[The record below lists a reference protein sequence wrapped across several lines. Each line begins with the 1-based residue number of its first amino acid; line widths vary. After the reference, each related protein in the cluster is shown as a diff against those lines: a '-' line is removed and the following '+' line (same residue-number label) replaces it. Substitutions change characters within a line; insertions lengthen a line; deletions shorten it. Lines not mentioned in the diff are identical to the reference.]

1 MSDKDTDPS
10 TPQSLRPAERL
21 AAMDDS
27 TGPTPRPK
35 LSTDPGVGPP
45 SAGAPPGRSMAII
58 VPPPSPGFTP
68 KPPGVEVQSGKVDVR
83 SPTQSKKD
91 SVELLLEGMTGPRP
105 DRTKTMPQS
114 DGQAAA
120 AYHAQHGVR
129 PARTVAEREP
139 KVLVDRWPLSV
150 IRRDVRPSAQGAT
163 EPSPRLAR
171 GLGRPVATAIFAA
184 LVVVV
189 ALFVVMKVTSAAH
202 TSNERAGPVPEPV
215 AVVPAAPVA
224 VSVAV
229 SAAQAPTAEAPV
241 EAPPVAV
248 PAPSESPPPAAKPRR
263 MPARPTPAAASS
275 KLGEFKT
282 TF

>member
-1 MSDKDTDPS
+1 MSI
-10 TPQSLRPAERL
+10 
-21 AAMDDS
+21 
-27 TGPTPRPK
+27 
-35 LSTDPGVGPP
+35 V
-45 SAGAPPGRSMAII
+45 

-91 SVELLLEGMTGPRP
+91 SVELLLEGMTGQRP

-129 PARTVAEREP
+129 PARTLAEREP
-139 KVLVDRWPLSV
+139 KVLVDRWPFSAVL
-150 IRRDVRPSAQGAT
+150 RDVRPAAQGAT

-171 GLGRPVATAIFAA
+171 NLKRRVAKAILAG

-189 ALFVVMKVTSAAH
+189 GLFLVLKLTSAGH
-202 TSNERAGPVPEPV
+202 TSNERAGAVPEPV
-215 AVVPAAPVA
+215 AVVPTVP
-224 VSVAV
+224 VAV
-229 SAAQAPTAEAPV
+229 SAAVSAVQAPAAEAPV
-241 EAPPVAV
+241 EAQPVTD
-248 PAPSESPPPAAKPRR
+248 PAPPESPPPADKPRR
-263 MPARPTPAAASS
+263 RPSRPTPAAAGSN
-275 KLGEFKT
+275 LGEFKT